1 MPAVVNI
8 KPTRNITRAVNYASA
23 HGGKDKAHNNY
34 KMKRVLCASG
44 VNCTP
49 ENGLKEMMKL
59 VNRKQF
65 IQDLKPQ
72 GKKKIVQGYTLIQSF
87 DKSFD
92 YKNPDDVQKVNEMG
106 QKLVEKVVK
115 NRMALVYTQAD
126 GTHHMLHNHI
136 IVCSLASNLK
146 AMRAKQT
153 RFKTW
158 AKASDEV
165 LQEEGLETLA
175 PVSKGKTIAK
185 EKLTRAEIAEM
196 EKLSKN
202 KDKQGNPAPRKTRM
216 EIIKEKIEQIEQD
229 PTVTSW
235 DSFVEVA
242 KKHDLD
248 VHTRINKKGVMTGL
262 SYKLLNSDMKRGIR
276 AKRLGSNYMK
286 ESLNDVFEANS
297 KRKRLAKQREER
309 IRSGI
314 AENAI
319 STTASTEF
327 QSGTSLSAN
336 LRFTELDKKQQA
348 SERHDTTIKSVRK
361 QINSEFRRAI
371 TSSNKPASKVT
382 KQSSLNFF
390 EFTKHFGNDK
400 RKHQRFDEALKR
412 FVSYKHDIDK
422 IRAVQ
427 AKQRQRADDLFLLSR
442 VRLDRQLKEA
452 AKYKS
457 HDIKRVERKQAQK
470 VIQPT
475 PEPQLITKFGYT
487 LKREYSDY
495 ADLLT
500 NQDYADMQYIL
511 HPEWFVKPEK
521 PNPTQSQPKTP
532 QQGQNIDD
540 DDGWGWNL

>member
-23 HGGKDKAHNNY
+23 HNGKDKAHNGY
-34 KMKRVLCASG
+34 DMKRVLCASG

-72 GKKKIVQGYTLIQSF
+72 KGKKIVQGYTLIQSF

-92 YKNPDDVQKVNEMG
+92 YQNPDDVQKVNELG

-158 AKASDEV
+158 AKANDEV
-165 LQEEGLETLA
+165 LQEVGLETLA
-175 PVSKGKTIAK
+175 PVSSKGKTIAK

-196 EKLSKN
+196 DKLSQN
-202 KDKQGNPAPRKTRM
+202 KDAKGNLAPKKTRM
-216 EIIKEKIEQIEQD
+216 EEIKEKIEEIEQD
-229 PTVTSW
+229 PSVIDF
-235 DSFVEVA
+235 DSFVKVA

-262 SYKLLNSDMKRGIR
+262 SYKLLNSNMKRGIR

-297 KRKRLAKQREER
+297 KRKRLIKQREAR
-309 IRSGI
+309 
-314 AENAI
+314 I
-319 STTASTEF
+319 STRSPEATETSDLGAVQAANFEFALSEQNRVENKSSISTARTRAIGRTVNSKFRRAVTPSN
-327 QSGTSLSAN
+327 QGTQDLN
-336 LRFTELDKKQQA
+336 RPVELDFFQFTQKFGNNERKHKRFDEYLKQFVKYRHDLDTIREYQLDQQQQA
-348 SERHDTTIKSVRK
+348 SDIIGLATIRLEEKLARSANNKSKDLRRNANER
-361 QINSEFRRAI
+361 QI
-371 TSSNKPASKVT
+371 TSRLVT
-382 KQSSLNFF
+382 K
-390 EFTKHFGNDK
+390 
-400 RKHQRFDEALKR
+400 
-412 FVSYKHDIDK
+412 Y
-422 IRAVQ
+422 
-427 AKQRQRADDLFLLSR
+427 
-442 VRLDRQLKEA
+442 
-452 AKYKS
+452 
-457 HDIKRVERKQAQK
+457 
-470 VIQPT
+470 
-475 PEPQLITKFGYT
+475 GYT

-495 ADLLT
+495 ADMLT
-500 NQDYADMQYIL
+500 NQDMADMEFVL
-511 HPEWFVKPEK
+511 HPQWFVRDQQ
-521 PNPTQSQPKTP
+521 NPTPTP
-532 QQGQNIDD
+532 EPPTIQKQQDIDD
-540 DDGWGWNL
+540 DLK

>member
-23 HGGKDKAHNNY
+23 HNGKDKAHNNY

-44 VNCTP
+44 VNCDAET
-49 ENGLKEMMKL
+49 GLKEMMKL

-72 GKKKIVQGYTLIQSF
+72 KGKKIVQGYTLIQSF

-92 YKNPDDVQKVNEMG
+92 YRNPDDVQKVNELG

-158 AKASDEV
+158 AKANDEV
-165 LQEEGLETLA
+165 LQEAGLETLA
-175 PVSKGKTIAK
+175 PVSSKGKTIAK

-196 EKLSKN
+196 DKLSKN
-202 KDKQGNPAPRKTRM
+202 KDAKGNPAPRKTRM
-216 EIIKEKIEQIEQD
+216 EEIKEKIEQIEQD

-248 VHTRINKKGVMTGL
+248 VHVRKNKKGLINGL
-262 SYKLLNSDMKRGIR
+262 SYKLLNTSMKRGIR
-276 AKRLGSNYMK
+276 ARRLGSNYMK
-286 ESLNDVFEANS
+286 ESLNDVFEANG

-309 IRSGI
+309 ISAGRSS
-314 AENAI
+314 AI
-319 STTASTEF
+319 TKSNDVGSLQTANVQFTEPSSTERERPTREII
-327 QSGTSLSAN
+327 SRRVGRSI
-336 LRFTELDKKQQA
+336 A
-348 SERHDTTIKSVRK
+348 SDIRQGLTRSDQRSQKDNQYS
-361 QINSEFRRAI
+361 
-371 TSSNKPASKVT
+371 
-382 KQSSLNFF
+382 FF
-390 EFTKHFGNDK
+390 EFTKRFGNNEQ
-400 RKHQRFDEALKR
+400 KHKRFDEALR
-412 FVSYKHDIDK
+412 QFVDYRRKLDTI
-422 IRAVQ
+422 
-427 AKQRQRADDLFLLSR
+427 KQEQRKQQQQLSDFFVLSR
-442 VRLDRQLKEA
+442 IRLNQELARSA
-452 AKYKS
+452 GYKS
-457 HDIKRVERKQAQK
+457 KDTRRIEK
-470 VIQPT
+470 QPT
-475 PEPQLITKFGYT
+475 VKLVTKFGYT
-487 LKREYSDY
+487 LKPEFSSY

-500 NQDYADMQYIL
+500 NQDYADMMYEL
-511 HPEWFVKPEK
+511 HHNWFVRDQQ
-521 PNPTQSQPKTP
+521 NPTQTPKPPTLNK
-532 QQGQNIDD
+532 QQNIDD
-540 DDGWGWNL
+540 DDGWNL